1 MQDRLIRLAEQL
13 VHARPATEDEAR
25 AALEWIAAKEGKG
38 LDALLAEHVRGSPSS
53 RHPR

>member
-25 AALEWIAAKEGKG
+25 AALEWIAAKEGKR
-38 LDALLAEHVRGSPSS
+38 LDTFVAEHTGAGSAR